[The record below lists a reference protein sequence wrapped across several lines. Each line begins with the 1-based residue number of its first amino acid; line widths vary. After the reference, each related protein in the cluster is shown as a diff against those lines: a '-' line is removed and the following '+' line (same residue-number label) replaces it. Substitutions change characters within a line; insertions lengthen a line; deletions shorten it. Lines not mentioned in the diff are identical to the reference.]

1 MDPSSVALVSFS
13 SILVVASSA
22 YIISV
27 NYGRICACFFKNA
40 IKHVSPVITAEDP
53 EALDPVALV

>member
-13 SILVVASSA
+13 SILVIASSA

-27 NYGRICACFFKNA
+27 NYGRVCICLFKKV
-40 IKHVSPVITAEDP
+40 IKSNPVSPVIIAEDP
-53 EALDPVALV
+53 GAVV